1 MKILR
6 NEEISKIIA
15 DNANEYAANKEEIY
29 NVVKESSSARDLSYK
44 IATCTTKLSVAMTV
58 LSAAAII
65 SNSLFQTNII
75 ENGAIYVLLSSILLS
90 VIMSSYAIYINIIF
104 KSKINFELAVADS
117 VIKNRIVGEIR
128 IKEMEHLLART
139 DGTQL
144 GMFNYITINKVEFFS
159 EENGFSS
166 YV

>member
-6 NEEISKIIA
+6 NEEIRKIIS

-58 LSAAAII
+58 ISAATII
-65 SNSLFQTNII
+65 SNSLFKTNIV
-75 ENGAIYVLLSSILLS
+75 ESGAIYVLLPSILLS
-90 VIMSSYAIYINIIF
+90 VIMSAYAIYINRIY
-104 KSKINFELAVADS
+104 KSKINFKLAVADS
-117 VIKNRIVGEIR
+117 VVKNRIVGEIR
-128 IKEMEHLLART
+128 VKEMEYLLAST

-144 GMFNYITINKVEFFS
+144 GMFNYITVNKVEFFS
-159 EENGFSS
+159 EKNGFSS